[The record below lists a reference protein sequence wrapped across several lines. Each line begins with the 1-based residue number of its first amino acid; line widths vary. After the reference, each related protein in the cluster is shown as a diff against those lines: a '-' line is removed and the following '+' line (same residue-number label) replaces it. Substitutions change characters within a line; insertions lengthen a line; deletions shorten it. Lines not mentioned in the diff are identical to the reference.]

1 MSNLKPTN
9 STDQKP
15 GNVPP
20 GTHLLYDMWGCLP
33 ELLNDHEFLLNL
45 LVRSATQA
53 NATVL
58 DTVSHQFQPQGI
70 TAIALLAESH
80 LSIHTW
86 PELGYVA
93 VDVFTCGPQMVPG
106 KCIDIIRESLK
117 PEKFTLR
124 EVRRGGDGAQ
134 VVQ

>member
-1 MSNLKPTN
+1 MSNSQQIN
-9 STDQKP
+9 SSDSKQ
-15 GNVPP
+15 GSVPP
-20 GTHLLYDMWGCLP
+20 GTHLLCDMWGCAGP
-33 ELLNDHEFLLNL
+33 LNNHEFLLNL
-45 LVRSATQA
+45 LVQSATQA

-93 VDVFTCGPQMVPG
+93 VDVFTCGPHMVPG
-106 KCIDIIRESLK
+106 TCIDIIRDALK
-117 PEKFTLR
+117 PKKFTLR
-124 EVRRGGDGAQ
+124 EVRRGGDGAE
-134 VVQ
+134 VVL